1 MANTIP
7 PSINE
12 RGFTCP
18 FCGINTV
25 HTWHQTYAGSLG
37 TKTPTKSEIYDLV
50 MGEAT
55 ATTPKEE
62 LLELQKRLVDGDI
75 RIERKFVTHK
85 GLKVHNLFL
94 ERCHHCGGVSVWKYD
109 AMLYPSEQEIAP
121 NTDLPEPIKRTFIEA
136 SRCLSASP
144 RASAALSRLA
154 LQELCIELG
163 CNPKKKLDAQI
174 GELVS
179 RGLPDKIQKML
190 DGVRVVGNNAVHPG
204 QLDLRDDRQI
214 AKFLLVCINRIVEKM
229 ITEVRE
235 AEELYALLPENT
247 KASIERRDGKNT
259 KPSTPL
265 DTPEAPPAHDA
276 PKPEGP

>member
-1 MANTIP
+1 MVGTIP
-7 PSINE
+7 PSVKE

-37 TKTPTKSEIYDLV
+37 IKTPTKSEIFDLA
-50 MGEAT
+50 MGEAI
-55 ATTPKEE
+55 TTSPTE
-62 LLELQKRLVDGDI
+62 LVEIQKRLVDGDI
-75 RIERKFVTHK
+75 RIERKYTTQK
-85 GLKVHNLFL
+85 SLRVHNLFL

-109 AMLYPSEQEIAP
+109 VMLYPSEQEIAP
-121 NTDLPEPIKRTFIEA
+121 NIDLSEGIKRTFIEA

-144 RASAALSRLA
+144 RASAALARLA

-163 CNPKKKLDAQI
+163 CSPKKKLDAQI

-179 RGLPDKIQKML
+179 RGLPEKIQKML

-204 QLDLRDDRQI
+204 QLDLRDDRQT

-229 ITEVRE
+229 ITEERE

-259 KPSTPL
+259 KPLAPS
-265 DTPEAPPAHDA
+265 DTPEAPPARDA